1 MMRYPEADAPRWSPL
16 SSSLELGMRLARRLP
31 FHLTACNGCFD
42 AGIHPSAVG
51 GKVSVTVR
59 GDEKQTTRLSPI
71 DPAL

>member
-1 MMRYPEADAPRWSPL
+1 
-16 SSSLELGMRLARRLP
+16 MRLARRLP